1 MKTIFLGFNIA
12 NSSVSDF
19 FLELANQLS
28 VEYNVVIISNKFPPE
43 KFDIAPQV
51 IILHWPSGKLKSY
64 KSYKFLFKK
73 ILKYRPITLVSV
85 FGAVNPFLILG
96 FFLGVK
102 NRIAWCRSISKQ
114 FEVKNWVLKRK
125 KIIYEL
131 ATVLYANSIAT
142 KLDLIE
148 NYKVRE
154 RKIEVFYNAVKSS
167 ETVKTET
174 QTNKI
179 IYVGRMSPSKGVD
192 TLLNAMPLILS
203 RFPDLKLQLIGG
215 KIEGEEIAEYLKKCK
230 SLKITSSI
238 SFVGNKSKEIVLNE
252 FSSAYLT
259 VVPSIV
265 EAFGFVVIESFS
277 VKTPVIGSN
286 TSGIA
291 EIIRDGKDGLLFEPQ
306 NPSDL
311 AKKIIYLLENK
322 KMRDIFSQNC
332 YLRFKNEFE
341 LNKAVSRLKH
351 KLVQMD
357 I

>member
-1 MKTIFLGFNIA
+1 MKTVFLGFNIA

-19 FLELANQLS
+19 FLELADQLS
-28 VEYNVVIISNKFPPE
+28 TEYNIVIISNKFQRE

-51 IILHWPSGKLKSY
+51 IIFHWPSGKLTSY
-64 KSYKFLFKK
+64 RSFRFLFKK
-73 ILKYRPITLVSV
+73 ILKHRPTTMVSV

-96 FFLGVK
+96 FLLGVK

-125 KIIYEL
+125 KYIYEL

-142 KLDLIE
+142 KQDLVQ
-148 NYKVRE
+148 NYRVQE
-154 RKIEVFYNAVKSS
+154 EKIEVFYNAVKSS
-167 ETVKTET
+167 ETAKTET
-174 QTNKI
+174 QKNKI
-179 IYVGRMSPSKGVD
+179 VYVGRMSPSKGVD
-192 TLLNAMPLILS
+192 TLLEAMPLILS

-215 KIEGEEIAEYLKKCK
+215 KIEGEEIADYKKKCK

-238 SFVGNKSKEIVLNE
+238 SFVGNKSKEYVLKE
-252 FSSAYLT
+252 FSTAYLT